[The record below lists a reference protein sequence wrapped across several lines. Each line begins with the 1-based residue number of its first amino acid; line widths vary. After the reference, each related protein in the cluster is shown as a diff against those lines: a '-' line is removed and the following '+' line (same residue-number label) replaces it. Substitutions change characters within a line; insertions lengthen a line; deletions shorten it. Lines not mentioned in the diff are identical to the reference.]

1 MQWEMLQ
8 MSLWN
13 YSTSFTGI
21 VNYRKTRCSWNP
33 GFLMWDFFFYNS
45 VADHIRELPG
55 THIDLGHTSV
65 AVRSAPLPGW
75 ALRIV
80 WKDSEIN
87 SWTGTSKGEEITVV
101 WNGKSTAPEKNN
113 RQSAPTNGAWKIFSL
128 LCKGFQ
134 LVARCWFWLFF
145 ILNPVLGRFPFS
157 LILFKGVGSTTNQ
170 I

>member
-65 AVRSAPLPGW
+65 AVRSAPLQVGLW
-75 ALRIV
+75 ESSGRILSLTAGLEHRRAKKSP
-80 WKDSEIN
+80 WFETENLQPLKKITDS
-87 SWTGTSKGEEITVV
+87 
-101 WNGKSTAPEKNN
+101 
-113 RQSAPTNGAWKIFSL
+113 QHL
-128 LCKGFQ
+128 Q
-134 LVARCWFWLFF
+134 M
-145 ILNPVLGRFPFS
+145 VLGKYFLSFARGFNLLLGAGFDYF
-157 LILFKGVGSTTNQ
+157 LF
-170 I
+170 